1 MARGLVAALDLPVVV
16 GGDLADARPAVLL
29 HGREVLHAG
38 DVGRRVLALLAGGLV
53 ADVEG

>member
-38 DVGRRVLALLAGGLV
+38 DVGRRVLALLMGGLV